1 MNRNYRRF
9 IVLALVFSLLLT
21 LFSCAKKTGGSDNS
35 SVVSQLITNES
46 QSTSSRS
53 SVVTVESPKKEST
66 ASLPTEGTTNTEEV
80 KAPAE
85 DIETAAD
92 DDSQASVNAEAG
104 REEALSSVVTDVV
117 NNVVSLLNDSEG
129 SLKEEAQAVMDEVL
143 SAVVPFEVEIPFSY
157 MGINAD
163 IVYSEDGLTILIPDG
178 VTADEID
185 NYMSCLRSV
194 FPSILDT
201 AYDSTT
207 DLVTVTYDEK
217 SIEEAAAFYSEL
229 ITYSMSYLDFV
240 LADDG
245 EVETVLSEEP
255 VSDTSYRV
263 GFTVLGDLD
272 ASLLLDNTSLT
283 VSLSRALSGDELE
296 EVVSVVLEYLPEFT
310 DSVPYISEDG
320 MVYIIS
326 YDRIDDASLLER
338 YNTILDLLSVYA
350 DSVRKDESGEV
361 EDETA
366 SSDNTSAV
374 SERVDN
380 HVTPGGDNNEKKDN
394 ELKKES
400 SFSLF
405 SLSAAGS
412 AYFDFQHNTLRGT
425 LSMRLGFSF
434 TPSISI
440 GVSAG
445 YDWGNYLDAAGFFKW
460 NIYNDLYLYLSSGY
474 AFGFGD
480 SKSYS
485 SFILSGGIG
494 FDFLLTDHFY
504 ALVEAGC
511 TYAPLSY
518 TKVAPSINVGLKYS
532 F

>member
-9 IVLALVFSLLLT
+9 IVLALVFSLLFT
-21 LFSCAKKTGGSDNS
+21 LFSCAKKTGDSDNS

-66 ASLPTEGTTNTEEV
+66 ASPAEGTTNTEEV
-80 KAPAE
+80 KAP
-85 DIETAAD
+85 DPDKETAAD

-104 REEALSSVVTDVV
+104 REETASSVVTDVV
-117 NNVVSLLNDSEG
+117 NNVVSLLNDPEV
-129 SLKEEAQAVMDEVL
+129 SLKEEAETVLDEVL

-163 IVYSEDGLTILIPDG
+163 IVYSEDGLRILIPDG

-201 AYDSTT
+201 SYDSTT
-207 DLVTVTYDEK
+207 DLLTITYDEK

-240 LADDG
+240 LSSDE

-272 ASLLLDNTSLT
+272 ASLLLDNASLT
-283 VSLSRALSGDELE
+283 VSLSRALTSDELE
-296 EVVSVVLEYLPEFT
+296 DVVSVVLEYLPEFT
-310 DSVPYISEDG
+310 ESVPYISEDG

-326 YDRIDDASLLER
+326 YERMDDASLSER
-338 YNTILDLLSVYA
+338 YNTILDLLSAYA
-350 DSVRKDESGEV
+350 DSVRKDESGE
-361 EDETA
+361 EKEETA
-366 SSDNTSAV
+366 ASDNTSAG
-374 SERVDN
+374 SERGDDY
-380 HVTPGGDNNEKKDN
+380 VTPGSGNNEKKDN

-412 AYFDFQHNTLRGT
+412 AYYDFQHNTLRGT

-494 FDFLLTDHFY
+494 FDFLLSDNFY